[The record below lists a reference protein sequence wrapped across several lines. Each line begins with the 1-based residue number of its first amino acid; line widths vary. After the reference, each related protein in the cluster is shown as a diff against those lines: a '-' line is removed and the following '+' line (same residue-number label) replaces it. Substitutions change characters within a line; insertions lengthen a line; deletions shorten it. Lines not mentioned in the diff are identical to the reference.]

1 MKRKIVSIL
10 LVSLMVL
17 SLCVPASAAE
27 DAGLELDWTERGS
40 YLAVDALIEAQGV
53 TNGRI
58 VITYDPSLLTLTGV
72 SAGDSRWV
80 VSIDDTTPG
89 EVAFAWVGSNLPAE
103 PEEVVTV
110 EFRKALVTEG
120 FETEINFEVTELY
133 RNGDKLETPDD
144 ETLEIT
150 ANGIIVPSPGGN
162 GSGSSKPGSGSG
174 SGSGSSDDSF
184 LDKYLDA
191 NPFTDISG
199 HWAEDEIISAYMA
212 GLVNGLGDGRF
223 GPDEALNRAMFTTLL
238 YRLAGSPAVY
248 GNNPF
253 TDVANGL
260 YYTDAVIWAYQNG
273 VVTGTSATTFDPNA
287 TLTREQMV
295 TMLYR
300 YAQFAG
306 ISTSASTSLDSF
318 SDSASVSGYAVN
330 AMQWAVAEG
339 IIKGQG
345 NALVPGGTTTRA
357 QAAAVLVRF
366 VG

>member
-1 MKRKIVSIL
+1 MKRKIVSIFL
-10 LVSLMVL
+10 AVLMVL

-27 DAGLELDWTERGS
+27 TTALDLDWSQWGNNLS
-40 YLAVDALIEAQGV
+40 VDALLTAKGA
-53 TNGRI
+53 TNGRL
-58 VITYDPSLLTLTGV
+58 VITYDPSLLTLKDV
-72 SAGDSRWV
+72 SAGDDSWI
-80 VSIDDTTPG
+80 VSIDTDTAG
-89 EVAFAWVGSNLPAE
+89 EIAFAWVASDITN
-103 PEEVVTV
+103 PETRLVTV
-110 EFRKALVTEG
+110 DFKTKTTASGYKTDVD
-120 FETEINFEVTELY
+120 FEITELY
-133 RNGDKLETPDD
+133 DNGKAMTRPEE
-144 ETLEIT
+144 ETLRVTSE
-150 ANGIIVPSPGGN
+150 GISVPSKGN
-162 GSGSSKPGSGSG
+162 SGSGSGNG
-174 SGSGSSDDSF
+174 SGSGSSSALDDIISTVT
-184 LDKYLDA
+184 

-199 HWAEDEIISAYMA
+199 HWAEDEIISAYLA

-238 YRLAGSPAVY
+238 YRLAGSPAVS
-248 GNNPF
+248 GSNPF
-253 TDVANGL
+253 TDVANGV

-306 ISTSASTSLDSF
+306 IDTSASTSLSSF
-318 SDSASVSGYAVN
+318 TDSASVSGYAVN

-345 NALVPGGTTTRA
+345 NALVPAGTTTRA